1 VRIIAIVVTHNRRD
15 LLARCVTALQS
26 QTRPADKV
34 LVINNDSRDGTVE
47 MLQQRGIEFVTQPNV
62 GSAGGWH
69 KGIEIAMSEGFD
81 AVWLMDDDGFADTAA
96 LAALER
102 ALVPG
107 VACASSVVL
116 RENQPTH
123 FVFAFPVLDEHGLP
137 VIFGLPR
144 KLATLADLRRASRG
158 NTYPFAHFFNGALLS
173 VDAARCIGN
182 VDRDFFIFGDEVDY
196 FFRLRKAGRVV
207 SVLDAAHFHPDVGRR
222 PYTPAKIYYYI
233 KNTLILNRRYFN
245 AVWLRNCMT
254 IAVALGRTW
263 RRNGTMA
270 VLSLL
275 AGSDAPAF
283 YSAIANG
290 LRGKVGKDFDA

>member
-15 LLARCVTALQS
+15 LLARCVSALQS

-47 MLQQRGIEFVTQPNV
+47 MLQHRGIEFVSQPNV
-62 GSAGGWH
+62 GSAGGWY

-137 VIFGLPR
+137 VIFGRPR
-144 KLATLADLRRASRG
+144 KLATLANLRRLSG
-158 NTYPFAHFFNGALLS
+158 GDTYPFAHFFNGALLS
-173 VDAARCIGN
+173 VEAARSVGN
-182 VDRDFFIFGDEVDY
+182 VDREFFIFGDEVDY
-196 FFRLRKAGRVV
+196 FFRLRKAGSVV
-207 SVLDAAHFHPDVGRR
+207 SVLDAAHFHPDVSQR
-222 PYTPAKIYYYI
+222 PYTPAKIHYYI
-233 KNTLILNRRYFN
+233 KNTLILNKRYFN
-245 AVWLRNCMT
+245 AVWLRHCMT

-263 RRNGTMA
+263 RRNSTMA
-270 VLSLL
+270 VFSLL
-275 AGSDAPAF
+275 AGRDAPAF

-290 LRGKVGKDFDA
+290 LRGKVGRDFNG